1 MLRFIIV
8 CMELVEWYA
17 VINCSILQLSL
28 IDFYD
33 LASAFLLV
41 LFCKVFLNHVFEFSL
56 CFDLSFSVNIWEV
69 VS

>member
-1 MLRFIIV
+1 MLTFIIV
-8 CMELVEWYA
+8 CKELVERYA

-33 LASAFLLV
+33 LALAFLIV
-41 LFCKVFLNHVFEFSL
+41 LFCKVFLNHVLEFSL
-56 CFDLSFSVNIWEV
+56 RFDLSFSVNIWEV